1 MTEFQKSTH
10 PDSTSKEK
18 LIVKIEEALN
28 NRYVLEKYINQ
39 AVKSTYDELILR
51 EEKTPISSG
60 RSVR

>member
-10 PDSTSKEK
+10 TDITSKEK

-28 NRYVLEKYINQ
+28 NRYVLEKCINQ

>member
-28 NRYVLEKYINQ
+28 NRYVLEKYTN
-39 AVKSTYDELILR
+39 ALSPNPKEDTNL
-51 EEKTPISSG
+51 
-60 RSVR
+60 